1 MNEPVGSPIVEM
13 PPVNAGPSATADGYR
28 RSLSLLAGFTRWITA
43 PWILVVIASAIT
55 VQRLTGTDAFHSL
68 DQAGLEQAGR
78 FAGLVTTA
86 SMLDGANHLVFFVT
100 FVGVFIATFKMWP
113 VRAALVLVLGAMS
126 LAFGLTKA
134 ITTSYIATSLG
145 ARYLAEPTAKESLFA
160 AGKLADGLRAGLQDM
175 DTYPLAAIWVLLA
188 LLPSAAGLGRAVRI
202 MGWVLAAALV
212 FDGVLHLAGIDS
224 PFFVVVVLV
233 SPPYFFIL
241 GNWLKRIS
249 RNGLVMNPTASRTA
263 SA

>member
-1 MNEPVGSPIVEM
+1 VK
-13 PPVNAGPSATADGYR
+13 AGPSATADGYGT
-28 RSLSLLAGFTRWITA
+28 SLSRLAGFTRWITA
-43 PWILVVIASAIT
+43 PWILLVIASAIT
-55 VQRLTGTDAFHSL
+55 VQLLTGTGAFHPL

-86 SMLDGANHLVFFVT
+86 SMLDGTNHLVFFVT
-100 FVGVFIATFKMWP
+100 WVGVFIATFKMWP

-145 ARYLAEPTAKESLFA
+145 ARYLADPSANESLFA
-160 AGKLADGLRAGLQDM
+160 GKVADGLRAGLQDM

-188 LLPSAAGLGRAVRI
+188 LLPSAAGLGRVARI
-202 MGWVLAAALV
+202 MGLVLASALV
-212 FDGVLHLAGIDS
+212 FDGVLHLASIDS
-224 PFFVVVVLV
+224 PLFLVVVLV

-249 RNGLVMNPTASRTA
+249 RNGLPGTLLST
-263 SA
+263 